1 MQPRERLRPFGRDL
15 LDVDPALLG
24 EHEQRLLLAAV
35 ERDREVVLALDVRRL
50 LDPELA
56 DDMAVDVHPEDRL
69 RVLGGL
75 VRRAREL
82 DSTGFPAAARQHL
95 GLDDDLR
102 PELLS
107 RRPSL
112 VGSRGDATL
121 RDGNPEAFEELL
133 PLVLVEVHRRA
144 TLA

>member
-1 MQPRERLRPFGRDL
+1 
-15 LDVDPALLG
+15 
-24 EHEQRLLLAAV
+24 
-35 ERDREVVLALDVRRL
+35 L

-56 DDMAVDVHPEDRL
+56 DDMTVDVQPEDRL

-75 VRRAREL
+75 FRRVREL
-82 DSTGFPAAARQHL
+82 DPAGLSAAARQHL

-102 PELLS
+102 PELLG
-107 RRPSL
+107 RCPSL
-112 VGSRGDATL
+112 VGGRGDATL

-144 TLA
+144 RL